1 MAVFYAVSTG
11 PGDSELICLKAVRVL
26 KACEIIFYPESKKE
40 TIALDSLSCLGN
52 EIDLEHKTLVPCS
65 FSMTSDK
72 KKSELEYEAIAARCV
87 KFLQDG
93 KSVAMLSI
101 GDVSLYSTAGR
112 TARIIKNSGF
122 EVEFVAGVNSFS
134 AAACSSSLSL
144 CEKDESLSV
153 IPADAFF
160 KSGKLESA
168 LKSDGTKVLMKMGH
182 HLKEI
187 ILLLGKLDLIQNATL
202 VQKASLPDEKIF
214 YGEEI
219 LSMSERD
226 FENAYLSVLILKTEN
241 PV

>member
-1 MAVFYAVSTG
+1 M
-11 PGDSELICLKAVRVL
+11 
-26 KACEIIFYPESKKE
+26 
-40 TIALDSLSCLGN
+40 DSLKSLGN
-52 EIDLEHKTLVPCS
+52 EIDLAHKTLVPCS

-72 KKSELEYEAIAARCV
+72 RKSDLEYEAIACQCV

-112 TARIIKNSGF
+112 TARIIKKSGF

-160 KSGKLESA
+160 KNEKLEAA

-187 ILLLGKLDLIQNATL
+187 ISLLGKLDLLQNATL
-202 VQKASLPDEKIF
+202 VQKASLADEKIF

-219 LSMSERD
+219 LSMNEAD
-226 FENAYLSVLILKTEN
+226 FENAYLSVLILKTEK
-241 PV
+241 

>member
-26 KACEIIFYPESKKE
+26 RGCEIIFYPQSKKD

-72 KKSELEYEAIAARCV
+72 KKSELEYEAIACQCV
-87 KFLQDG
+87 NFLKDG
-93 KSVAMLSI
+93 KSVAMISI

-112 TARIIKNSGF
+112 TARIIKNS
-122 EVEFVAGVNSFS
+122 
-134 AAACSSSLSL
+134 
-144 CEKDESLSV
+144 V

-160 KSGKLESA
+160 MNGKLEAA

-187 ILLLGKLDLIQNATL
+187 ISLLGKLDLLQNATL
-202 VQKASLPDEKIF
+202 VQKASLADEKIF

-219 LSMSERD
+219 LSMDEKD

-241 PV
+241 LV